1 MTKTNAKPTA
11 KNGTPAQPPA
21 PTADDKILPVKSNG
35 TLPAP
40 LDLSPEQLVA
50 FEGMNDPLREKT
62 LAIRELLN
70 GEVDQLLESEYKLGT
85 LVKEIHDG
93 PKVYG
98 ATSDIKLAKF
108 FGEHGKTKY
117 ATARRLRERYEPER
131 FKELMSARG
140 PSGHRLEYTHL
151 ALLLRVDD
159 EKADKLVDDVLAG
172 EWSVNELSK
181 YLKSQSERKPRP
193 SGPPRPATFLGLVEN
208 IVAVTDQVR
217 KQYQDVWDEGEALPS
232 RFQDLPEEK
241 ISAGDVKRVDEAI
254 GLVNDA
260 FEGLKSVAGE
270 LAKIKKHMEVTLT
283 RRRSGVTTPPE
294 PEEDAAAYDEDEDE
308 DEDE

>member
-1 MTKTNAKPTA
+1 MTKSNAKPAA
-11 KNGTPAQPPA
+11 KKDSTSKPLTPTQELMLSPK
-21 PTADDKILPVKSNG
+21 TTG

-40 LDLSPEQLVA
+40 ADLSIEQLA
-50 FEGMNDPLREKT
+50 AYEEMNDPLREKT

-98 ATSDIKLAKF
+98 PTSDFKLAKF
-108 FGEHGKTKY
+108 FGEFGKTKY

-140 PSGHRLEYTHL
+140 PGGHRLEYTHL

-159 EKADKLVDDVLAG
+159 DKADALVNDILAG
-172 EWSVNELSK
+172 EWSVKELTS
-181 YLKSQSERKPRP
+181 YLKSKAESKPRT
-193 SGPPRPATFLGLVEN
+193 GPPRPATFLGLVEN

-232 RFQDLPEEK
+232 RFQDLPDEK

-270 LAKIKKHMEVTLT
+270 LAKIKKHMEATLT

-294 PEEDAAAYDEDEDE
+294 PVEDSPYDDDEDDDEDE
-308 DEDE
+308 